1 MKHASNRLTA
11 IALLVISVYTVS
23 SGLFERFVM
32 GDNAESIDHSASGQ
46 VLHAGPV
53 RVKFAD
59 GQLRYIRVGDKEI
72 IRRIYFG
79 VRDGNWNTAPPVYSK
94 MDVEKADDHFTIHLA
109 ADCRLGDVDYSWT
122 GTIIGAADGKITF
135 QAEGVAA
142 RDFDSNRI
150 GLCVL
155 YGKESLAGTDFQTDG
170 VVGNGQFPNLVSPT
184 HLADGFH
191 VLKYATADGL
201 KVSCGVEGAIFDMED
216 QRNWGDSSWKAFA
229 PLPYAYKHVGK
240 GDRKSQTVTLTV
252 SGATDAKAIPQD
264 PVHVKIGGPVE
275 GAKLPSFTASPS
287 ATKGDFSAINFNH
300 AKFADKK
307 QINWECI
314 PTTHLPDDDTIME
327 NVPAVAA
334 QAKTIRS
341 FNANC
346 KIVVGP
352 IHIPGKKNDEPIAT
366 AWGVAMVKSL
376 ALGGVDEADFALG
389 HAAMT
394 ALETIRPY
402 ERRKLLNVETQPRD
416 SHHLYAFAAE
426 NEQGVGLFLVN
437 RTAHPCHVE
446 IDGIGAK
453 QLKVLLVGSEA
464 AEQTLPIVG
473 GTTKIQIGPYGVF
486 RITIA
491 K

>member
-46 VLHAGPV
+46 VLHAGPI

-59 GQLRYIRVGDKEI
+59 GQLRYLRVGDKEI

-240 GDRKSQTVTLTV
+240 GDRKSQTVTLL
-252 SGATDAKAIPQD
+252 S
-264 PVHVKIGGPVE
+264 
-275 GAKLPSFTASPS
+275 L
-287 ATKGDFSAINFNH
+287 
-300 AKFADKK
+300 
-307 QINWECI
+307 
-314 PTTHLPDDDTIME
+314 
-327 NVPAVAA
+327 
-334 QAKTIRS
+334 
-341 FNANC
+341 
-346 KIVVGP
+346 
-352 IHIPGKKNDEPIAT
+352 IHI
-366 AWGVAMVKSL
+366 
-376 ALGGVDEADFALG
+376 
-389 HAAMT
+389 
-394 ALETIRPY
+394 
-402 ERRKLLNVETQPRD
+402 
-416 SHHLYAFAAE
+416 
-426 NEQGVGLFLVN
+426 
-437 RTAHPCHVE
+437 
-446 IDGIGAK
+446 
-453 QLKVLLVGSEA
+453 SE
-464 AEQTLPIVG
+464 
-473 GTTKIQIGPYGVF
+473 
-486 RITIA
+486 
-491 K
+491 